1 MILTR
6 FKSFFQTSLRFLIT
20 AFVCTLLVFSSVL
33 PAQAIDNS
41 NLREGEAN
49 LNKIQKESDDVA
61 KSNPRG
67 IEEVTEKAK
76 KGTNA
81 VQGAADKEKMV
92 TPDETKA
99 TSIEEKA
106 NEFFQ
111 NLTN

>member
-1 MILTR
+1 M
-6 FKSFFQTSLRFLIT
+6 
-20 AFVCTLLVFSSVL
+20 FSSVL

-41 NLREGEAN
+41 NPREGEAN

-76 KGTNA
+76 NSPNA
-81 VQGAADKEKMV
+81 VQGEADKEKMV
-92 TPDETKA
+92 TPEETNA
-99 TSIEEKA
+99 PSIEEKA
-106 NEFFQ
+106 NKFFQ